1 MEPRVNTIE
10 QLFSVFRGNPDP
22 VLLLGG
28 GASLKSGIPL
38 GDDLVEK
45 AVRWEYCRSKSL
57 DYEDIRV
64 KRSDWLAWLKEHSW
78 YIPSSLADNY
88 PLVTKHLLQPKH
100 NRKQFFLSVLNPDV
114 PPSTGYERLAE
125 FMFLRLVKTVLTT
138 NFDRVLTDLCRANK
152 RPHHVN
158 VIETPSDYIKLTT
171 GPDHPQLA
179 YLHGSVD
186 HYTDKNDIDEV
197 QEMEKALANRLTPIL
212 RDHPLVVI
220 GYRGAEP
227 SIMRHLLT
235 GHARAADNY
244 RHGIYWCAYKYKEPS
259 NLHPYIHELA
269 DTIGTNFQVVPI
281 DGFDELME
289 DLWALYQ
296 QRSPDLISLVAS
308 AAIAAPLTVA
318 ATVDMEPLSGV
329 DLDEVEWASTRSRI
343 VNYCKEMEVRVPS
356 DTSRNWVVDR
366 LCQFDLAV
374 RSANIPIQLTTAGYL
389 LFTRKPQ
396 ERIPAARVVL
406 NVQGQDQIVEGSL
419 WNQLDVIINAL
430 AEFNRPFRL
439 KGDVSET
446 VYPYPPLALKEV
458 IVNALVHRSY
468 RKDQHVLIQVEP
480 HKIQVTSPGGLVDDV
495 VRQAAGTSL
504 QEHIKR
510 GRRGIKGY
518 RNPVIADLFY
528 SAGDM
533 DKKGSGLAD
542 VHRLITE
549 NGGQVEFG
557 QIADNAAFKVTI
569 YSRPEAVDEMTGTAT
584 PLIVSTKFAGNL
596 LEIIEM
602 PNKVWY
608 GKTPARRVKD
618 VWISTDAKWLPPF
631 IIEPPHL
638 VSFYD
643 MKEENNPLRDHVDT
657 ETIEDKSLT
666 DFFIGEDGRNRLVWL
681 LNEHLYKHLEYRGL
695 IVDRKRKRT
704 YFPRTNAEDGKR
716 VITYQARLRRP
727 TRTVTKPIISP
738 TTQKVRYWEHE
749 SFSFLLEQF
758 GDVWVLQLL
767 PGYVF
772 TMNGV
777 RHLLDGERV
786 NKLSTKRASRD
797 YNSQVHNDLVFWSWV
812 LAGGEPGNFTLTSLP
827 RLKDS
832 SELQRMSE
840 QEQQAETAA
849 QNIAQTVKAP
859 TIAIKSSIPT
869 ITVSNVPAEA
879 DEEGD
884 DLLSERESAESV
896 EMEEELARIAEEQA
910 SVKERPVNGGR

>member
-1 MEPRVNTIE
+1 
-10 QLFSVFRGNPDP
+10 
-22 VLLLGG
+22 
-28 GASLKSGIPL
+28 
-38 GDDLVEK
+38 
-45 AVRWEYCRSKSL
+45 
-57 DYEDIRV
+57 
-64 KRSDWLAWLKEHSW
+64 
-78 YIPSSLADNY
+78 
-88 PLVTKHLLQPKH
+88 
-100 NRKQFFLSVLNPDV
+100 
-114 PPSTGYERLAE
+114 
-125 FMFLRLVKTVLTT
+125 
-138 NFDRVLTDLCRANK
+138 
-152 RPHHVN
+152 
-158 VIETPSDYIKLTT
+158 
-171 GPDHPQLA
+171 
-179 YLHGSVD
+179 
-186 HYTDKNDIDEV
+186 
-197 QEMEKALANRLTPIL
+197 
-212 RDHPLVVI
+212 
-220 GYRGAEP
+220 
-227 SIMRHLLT
+227 
-235 GHARAADNY
+235 
-244 RHGIYWCAYKYKEPS
+244 
-259 NLHPYIHELA
+259 
-269 DTIGTNFQVVPI
+269 
-281 DGFDELME
+281 ME

-296 QRSPDLISLVAS
+296 QRPPDLRTVMAS
-308 AAIAAPLTVA
+308 STVTAPFTAA
-318 ATVDMEPLSGV
+318 ATVDMEPIRGV

-343 VNYCKEMEVRVPS
+343 VNYCKEMDVRVPS
-356 DTSRNWVVDR
+356 DISRDWIVDR

-374 RSANIPIQLTTAGYL
+374 RAPDALIQLTTAGYL

-396 ERIPAARVVL
+396 ERIPAAKVVL
-406 NVQGQDQIVEGSL
+406 RVQGQDQIVEGSL

-468 RKDQHVLIQVEP
+468 RSDHHVLIQVEP
-480 HKIQVTSPGGLVDDV
+480 HKVQITSPGGLVDDV
-495 VRQAAGTSL
+495 VRQAAGTPL

-518 RNPVIADLFY
+518 RNPVVADLFY

-542 VHRLITE
+542 VNRLITE

-557 QIADNAAFKVTI
+557 QITDNTEFKVTI
-569 YSRPEAVDEMTGTAT
+569 YSRPEAVDEVTGTAT

-596 LEIIEM
+596 LEVMEM

-608 GKTPARRVKD
+608 GRTPARRVKD
-618 VWISTDAKWLPPF
+618 IWVCTDAKWLPPF
-631 IIEPPHL
+631 IVEPPYL

-643 MKEENNPLRDHVDT
+643 MREENNPLRNHVDV
-657 ETIEDKSLT
+657 ETIEDRSLN
-666 DFFIGEDGRNRLVWL
+666 DFFIGEDGQNHLVWL

-695 IVDRKRKRT
+695 IVDRKRKRA
-704 YFPRTNAEDGKR
+704 YYPRTNAEDGRR

-727 TRTVTKPIISP
+727 TRTVTKPVSSP

-749 SFSFLLEQF
+749 SFSFLLERF
-758 GDVWVLQLL
+758 GDVWTLQLL

-812 LAGGEPGNFTLTSLP
+812 LAGGEPGNFILTSVP
-827 RLKDS
+827 RLKNP

-840 QEQQAETAA
+840 HEQQAEATAHI
-849 QNIAQTVKAP
+849 IAQMVVAP

-879 DEEGD
+879 DDED
-884 DLLSERESAESV
+884 DDFLTERDRAESV
-896 EMEEELARIAEEQA
+896 EMEEELAQIAEEQ
-910 SVKERPVNGGR
+910 SSMKEQPAEGGQ